1 MNAPAPSRPARWRAE
16 LRDLFEVVLV
26 PGLAAIL
33 PWSIAFR
40 IFRRIAGMD
49 WLYRDVTDNAY
60 AQARRLGWAEHADDW
75 RRRRRLT
82 ALVDHADHYLS
93 RTRSDAWM
101 ASHMDI
107 DGQWPD
113 PAQPG
118 LGLTFHWGAG
128 MWGLRHA
135 AANGL
140 KAHMLVASVDP
151 AHFGGRSVLHRYI
164 VARTHSIALAL
175 KRPFIDVSSDMRLIL
190 KALRANEQV
199 FAVIDVPAD
208 QVSTSS
214 PMQVLGLPS
223 RLPTAL
229 LRLAVDKQVPVFVYV
244 TGFRIED
251 GRRFVRVR
259 ELGVPQDLETLV
271 RQVEQE
277 LDRTIQ
283 QDAPAWHFW
292 GEAERFF
299 RA

>member
-1 MNAPAPSRPARWRAE
+1 MSAARRPARWRAE

-33 PWSIAFR
+33 PWPVAYR
-40 IFRRIAGMD
+40 LFRRLAGQS
-49 WLYRDVTDNAY
+49 WLYGAETERAFEQ
-60 AQARRLGWAEHADDW
+60 AQRLGWAGDAAEW

-82 ALVDHADHYLS
+82 TLVDHADHYLA

-101 ASHMDI
+101 ARHMDI
-107 DGQWPD
+107 DGAWPD
-113 PAQPG
+113 PARPG

-135 AANGL
+135 AAHGL

-151 AHFGGRSVLHRYI
+151 AHFGGRSLLHRYI
-164 VARTHSIALAL
+164 VARTRSIALAL
-175 KRPFIDVSSDMRLIL
+175 RRPFIDVSSDMRPLL

-208 QVSTSS
+208 QVSASA
-214 PMQVLGLPS
+214 PMQVIGLPS

-244 TGFRIED
+244 TGFRIEN

-271 RQVEQE
+271 RQVERE

-299 RA
+299 RG